1 MISLKGYFQDDN
13 SQSSRPQRL
22 LKLAVILVLLVAV
35 CLEGYYIFVLRDK
48 METQAEE
55 IKNISIQLQLL
66 KQEKE
71 NLSEELSSAKKSAGE
86 NTNGNTTERQHSGQ

>member
-1 MISLKGYFQDDN
+1 MISVKGSFQDEN
-13 SQSSRPQRL
+13 RQSSRPQRL
-22 LKLAVILVLLVAV
+22 LKIVLILILLMAV

-48 METQAEE
+48 METQTEE

-71 NLSEELSSAKKSAGE
+71 SLREELSSAKKLAGE
-86 NTNGNTTERQHSGQ
+86 NTNGNTPERQYTEQ